1 MAPVLPDKPLA
12 QYSTEM
18 AFKKKKKKVFHEN
31 DTQQCY
37 KWKKINDTHVYLI
50 KQFLQMSSY
59 ESRLHMQSS
68 KNNYK
73 FLAAKTMNV

>member
-18 AFKKKKKKVFHEN
+18 ALRKKVFHEN

-37 KWKKINDTHVYLI
+37 EQTLMLI
-50 KQFLQMSSY
+50 
-59 ESRLHMQSS
+59 
-68 KNNYK
+68 
-73 FLAAKTMNV
+73 